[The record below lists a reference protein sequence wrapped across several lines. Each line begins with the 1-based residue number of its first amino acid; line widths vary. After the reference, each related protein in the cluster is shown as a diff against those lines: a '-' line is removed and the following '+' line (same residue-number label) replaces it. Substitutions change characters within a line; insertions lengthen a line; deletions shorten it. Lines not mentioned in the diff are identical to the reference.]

1 MLMFKTV
8 QQFHN
13 LNINEHVTIWFLAR
27 LNKLLRF
34 VYNAK
39 FLSEIE
45 ICSMTS
51 GTHGVK
57 QTSDRTGTSM
67 SRWTACL
74 GPRTPACLQ
83 RPTVREFPS
92 VSQLF

>member
-1 MLMFKTV
+1 
-8 QQFHN
+8 
-13 LNINEHVTIWFLAR
+13 
-27 LNKLLRF
+27 
-34 VYNAK
+34 
-39 FLSEIE
+39 
-45 ICSMTS
+45 MTS

-83 RPTVREFPS
+83 RPTVREYPS